1 MNALIYLTRKQI
13 KNFFRDLLHHPGR
26 LVAYLVMAALLVFT
40 LVEGQREP
48 PKATAQYSD
57 IRILHGIFL
66 AWFLFLSGATLF
78 SALKSGTTMFK
89 MSDVNFLF
97 VSPISPKRI
106 LNYGLIKQT
115 GATLLGFVFLLF
127 YSGMLMENFKVGP
140 SGAVALIIF
149 SVVLLLVIQFI
160 SLLIY
165 SYSNGDAN
173 RKNRVR
179 AVLYVYFGLMALTA
193 LAVLQKNGGGTQAV
207 LAAIASPYLEYFPV
221 IGWTQGAVFGIIN
234 GNMQAVAGY
243 TALLAGSF
251 VLLLALFRKSDAD
264 YYEDVLQ
271 STETQF
277 AVRQTRKDGGRHA
290 SFAAR
295 SGSAEKKVRVGKT
308 GLGGGWG
315 ADTFFYKHLCEAR
328 RRSRLVFLNTTT
340 VIVLIVDIVLTHV
353 ISAARGSGIA
363 PQPDHLM
370 LTAFA
375 VDLYILFLMNAAGDW
390 ARELQKPYIFL
401 VPADPFR
408 KLLWASMT
416 SVIKPLV
423 DGAVFFA
430 VTAVVVHASPWT
442 ALACFLAY
450 GSFGLLFLSGNILS
464 QRTMGS
470 MSNRGLLVMLFML
483 LLVLLMAPGIA
494 LSIVVYVFAVA
505 KTGAFVML
513 LSALPMIGW
522 NIAASL
528 VIIFCCRN
536 LLSNTE
542 ASA

>member
-40 LVEGQREP
+40 LVAGQKEP
-48 PKATAQYSD
+48 PKAAAQYSD

-66 AWFLFLSGATLF
+66 GWFLFLGVATLLA
-78 SALKSGTTMFK
+78 SLKSGTTMFK

-106 LNYGLIKQT
+106 LNYGLMKQT
-115 GATLLGFVFLLF
+115 AAMLFGFIFLLF
-127 YSGMLMENFKVGP
+127 YSGMLMENFNVGP
-140 SGAVALIIF
+140 SGAVALIVY
-149 SVVLLLVIQFI
+149 SVVLLIVIQLL

-165 SYSNGDAN
+165 NYSNGDPK
-173 RKNRVR
+173 RKNTVR
-179 AVLYVYFGLMALTA
+179 AVLYLYLGLMVVTA
-193 LAVLQKNGGGTQAV
+193 LGVFQRQGGGTQAIY
-207 LAAIASPYLEYFPV
+207 AAISSPYLEYFPI
-221 IGWTQGAVFGIIN
+221 IGWTQGAVFGLIN
-234 GNMQAVAGY
+234 GNMQAAAVYA
-243 TALLAGSF
+243 ALLAASF

-277 AVRQTRKDGGRHA
+277 EARQAMKEKRTASSSTRSVNPG
-290 SFAAR
+290 
-295 SGSAEKKVRVGKT
+295 KKARVGKT

-315 ADTFFYKHLCEAR
+315 ADTFLYKHLCEAR
-328 RRSRLVFLNTTT
+328 RRSRLVFFNTTT
-340 VIVLIVDIVLTHV
+340 AIVLIVDIVLTHIV
-353 ISAARGSGIA
+353 SAARGSGSA
-363 PQPDHLM
+363 PVPDHLM

-390 ARELQKPYIFL
+390 SRELSKPYIYL
-401 VPADPFR
+401 VPADPFH
-408 KLLWASMT
+408 KLIWASMT
-416 SVIKPLV
+416 SVLKPLA
-423 DGAVFFA
+423 DGAVFFT
-430 VTAVVVHASPWT
+430 VTAVVVHANPLT

-450 GSFGLLFLSGNILS
+450 GSFGLLFLAGNILS

-470 MSNRGLLVMLFML
+470 MSNRGLMAMLFML
-483 LLVLLMAPGIA
+483 LLLLLMAPGIA
-494 LSIVVYVFAVA
+494 LSVLVYVLTVA
-505 KTGAFVML
+505 KAANSLLFVA
-513 LSALPMIGW
+513 SLPMIGW

-528 VIIFCCRN
+528 VVIFCSRN

-542 ASA
+542 VSN